1 MAQDKISMPSGMGG
15 LMRYFDEYKSKIR
28 IKPGH
33 IIIMCV
39 VVMIIMFVSILLA
52 STLIISE
59 KISKAHFRNFITP
72 TNDFVFVLGTLVN

>member
-1 MAQDKISMPSGMGG
+1 MPSGMGG

-39 VVMIIMFVSILLA
+39 VVIVIMVLLYTYGD
-52 STLIISE
+52 SM
-59 KISKAHFRNFITP
+59 
-72 TNDFVFVLGTLVN
+72 LGI

>member
-15 LMRYFDEYKSKIR
+15 LMRYFDEYKSRIR

-39 VVMIIMFVSILLA
+39 VVIVIMVFLYTYGNRILSI
-52 STLIISE
+52 
-59 KISKAHFRNFITP
+59 
-72 TNDFVFVLGTLVN
+72 